1 MHFLLGFSYYDLK
14 RRKPVYIWSPKTI
27 FKHYLSSPRFLY
39 DVAGALPIDT
49 ILRMQG
55 TQTSFIYADI
65 ASILRLLRL
74 QSVVEITKP
83 LNLVI
88 QRAAV
93 LFPPIEPIS
102 KLLMMIM
109 SIAGITH
116 FMACLL
122 YFTGHPYFDD
132 DTMCSLDD
140 GRDTCGWVKL
150 QGWSSQSGETEIAAK
165 YVTALYYASTQVSSN
180 IPHYY

>member
-74 QSVVEITKP
+74 QSVVEITKL

-180 IPHYY
+180 IPHNY